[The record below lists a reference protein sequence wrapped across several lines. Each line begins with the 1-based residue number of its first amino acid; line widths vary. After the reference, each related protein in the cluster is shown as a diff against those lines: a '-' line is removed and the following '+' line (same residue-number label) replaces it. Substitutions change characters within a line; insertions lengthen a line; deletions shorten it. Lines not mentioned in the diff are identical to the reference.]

1 MGEKQVYEEGGG
13 SLSLSLD
20 LQHFKKLS
28 DIENFFI
35 NLEDNPK
42 VVIPCMNA
50 AVHKVKSIIKTSLD
64 FDFLVGM
71 R

>member
-1 MGEKQVYEEGGG
+1 VNEDGGG
-13 SLSLSLD
+13 SFSLSLD
-20 LQHFKKLS
+20 LQQFKKIS

-42 VVIPCMNA
+42 GVIPCMNA
-50 AVHKVKSIIKTSLD
+50 AVHKVCYYFSLG
-64 FDFLVGM
+64 FVFLVGI